1 MDIVIRNE
9 KEMDRILFYLLFM
22 IKSID
27 GAQNSAIKYIELKN
41 EESKQE
47 FKGKMERIVAY
58 GLNE

>member
-1 MDIVIRNE
+1 
-9 KEMDRILFYLLFM
+9 MDRILFYLLFM
-22 IKSID
+22 MNSID

-47 FKGKMERIVAY
+47 IKGKMERIVAY